1 MPLPERTRLRPERK
15 TTMRQVTINNAHAA
29 AVGSDASVEAVEA
42 GRATE
47 GGTNLLGEQMG
58 ARTRLYTV
66 DMLRGLVMVIMA
78 LDHVRD
84 FFHVYAKSFDPL
96 DPTKTWTAL
105 FFTRWVTHFCAPTFV
120 FLAGTGAFLS
130 TRRGK
135 TRPEL
140 ARFLLTR
147 GLWLIVL
154 EVTLVRFGW
163 LFNFDYHFLF
173 LQVIWAIGWSMIV
186 LAGLVFLPSRVI
198 AAAGLALIFLHNT
211 LDGVRSASFGSL
223 RWLWVLL
230 HEQNVLVPRPGF
242 FWLSAYPLIP
252 WVGVMAVGY
261 AFGELLTLER
271 ERRRRILFRLGG
283 ACVVLF
289 VVLRALNVYGDPT
302 PWAAQGRGAWF
313 TFLSF
318 LNTQKYPPSL
328 LFLLM
333 TLGPSI
339 IALALFDRAEGREG
353 GALARPFIVF
363 GRVPMFYYL
372 LHVPLMHLVALAFAY
387 AKYGRAEW
395 LFMNFALPGQPPLE
409 PPGYGYDLWVVY
421 LIWLGV
427 VAALYPLCRWFAGV
441 KSRRRDAWLSYF

>member
-1 MPLPERTRLRPERK
+1 MSK
-15 TTMRQVTINNAHAA
+15 VTTNSVHAA
-29 AVGSDASVEAVEA
+29 AAVADAPVETVAA
-42 GRATE
+42 GHAAE
-47 GGTNLLGEQMG
+47 GGTNLLGERLG
-58 ARTRLYTV
+58 ARTRLNSV

-84 FFHVYAKSFDPL
+84 FFHVYAKLFDPL
-96 DPTKTWTAL
+96 DPSKTWTAL

-135 TRPEL
+135 TKPEL
-140 ARFLLTR
+140 ASFLLTR
-147 GLWLIVL
+147 GLWLILL
-154 EVTLVRFGW
+154 ELTLVRFGW
-163 LFNFDYHFLF
+163 FFNFDYHFLF
-173 LQVIWAIGWSMIV
+173 VQVIWVIGWSMIV
-186 LAGLVFLPSRVI
+186 LAGLVFLPVRVI
-198 AAAGLALIFLHNT
+198 AAAGLALIFLHNAF
-211 LDGVRSASFGSL
+211 DGVRSESFGSL
-223 RWLWVLL
+223 HWLWVVL
-230 HEQNVLVPRPGF
+230 HQGGFLVPRPGVVF
-242 FWLSAYPLIP
+242 LVAYPLIP

-261 AFGELLTLER
+261 AFGQLLTLER
-271 ERRRRILFRLGG
+271 ERRQRILLRLGG

-313 TFLSF
+313 TLLSF

-328 LFLLM
+328 LYLLM

-339 IALALFDRAEGREG
+339 IALALFDRAEGRRV
-353 GALARPFIVF
+353 GALARPFVVF

-395 LFMNFALPGQPPLE
+395 LFVNWPPPGQPQPE
-409 PPGYGYDLWVVY
+409 PPGYGYELWVVY

-427 VAALYPLCRWFAGV
+427 VAALYPVCRWFAGV
-441 KSRRRDAWLSYF
+441 KSRRRDAWLSYL